1 MYDAWTS
8 PETLRI
14 VSEVAGIA
22 LIPNMEYEI
31 AHINVSVP
39 CGEDSSSDNNSGS
52 TPPVVNWHKDSYPFV
67 CVLMLSDAT
76 EMEGGETGLR
86 TGTGELM
93 KIRGPQMV
101 SPQVQCVRRGRC
113 NEDAGLGRRPP
124 RTLHQPHSVPAHKL
138 QRADHPGDVV
148 PPQGADSAR

>member
-14 VSEVAGIA
+14 VSAVAGID

-39 CGEDSSSDNNSGS
+39 DDEDSSSGGS

-76 EMEGGETGLR
+76 EMMGGETGLR

-101 SPQVQCVRRGRC
+101 SST
-113 NEDAGLGRRPP
+113 DRP
-124 RTLHQPHSVPAHKL
+124 
-138 QRADHPGDVV
+138 
-148 PPQGADSAR
+148 AR